1 MLLTYS
7 FRLTYIIVWFKM
19 DMKQIEE
26 LREIVHECLLLS
38 YDVNDL
44 LDEKN
49 DEVINK
55 VGKIISN
62 LELGLDIL

>member
-1 MLLTYS
+1 
-7 FRLTYIIVWFKM
+7 M